1 MSFETGNFYRHLFVL
16 LVVALVSSCTTPPR
30 PFDSSE
36 WKRGDATTRGGMFE
50 DLINRKLLIGKSRV
64 DVEALLGKP
73 DYQDA
78 DGYDYKVITVARCR
92 YVWECRLGVV
102 VDRKSGLVAF
112 VAVND

>member
-1 MSFETGNFYRHLFVL
+1 M
-16 LVVALVSSCTTPPR
+16 LVTNACTTPQR

-36 WKRGDATTRGGMFE
+36 WKRGNATDRGAMSE

-73 DYQDA
+73 DREDA
-78 DGYDYKVITVARCR
+78 DGFDYKVITVARCR
-92 YVWECRLGVV
+92 YVLECRLGVV
-102 VDRKSGLVAF
+102 VDRKSALVTF

>member
-1 MSFETGNFYRHLFVL
+1 MSSEAHRSYRHLVFAF
-16 LVVALVSSCTTPPR
+16 ALVIASCTTPSR
-30 PFDSSE
+30 RFDSGE
-36 WKRGDATTRGGMFE
+36 WKRGNPTDRGAMSE

-73 DYQDA
+73 DREDA
-78 DGYDYKVITVARCR
+78 DGSDYKVITVARCR

-102 VDRKSGLVAF
+102 VDRKSGLVTF